1 MKVFNVEEEKFIP
14 HHSFDI
20 NNLLFSPEFLLL
32 SIIFGSLYS
41 IIYLKKEYYQIKA
54 YDLNIVFFSSLIS
67 IVIAGLINF
76 LPDDSFAHFE

>member
-32 SIIFGSLYS
+32 SIIFGPY
-41 IIYLKKEYYQIKA
+41 IQ
-54 YDLNIVFFSSLIS
+54 
-67 IVIAGLINF
+67 
-76 LPDDSFAHFE
+76 